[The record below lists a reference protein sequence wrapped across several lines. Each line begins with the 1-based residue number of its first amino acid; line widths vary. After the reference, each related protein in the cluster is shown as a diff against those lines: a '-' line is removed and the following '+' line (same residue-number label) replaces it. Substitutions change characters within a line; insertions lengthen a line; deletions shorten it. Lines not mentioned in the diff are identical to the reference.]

1 MANVNPIADLSYRSY
16 DGLLESP
23 RNRWWVIS
31 KMMLRMAIRKWGLYV
46 LTIMSGWYYIVM
58 MIVMFVQEQIVTNS
72 MGQNKDMVKRLT
84 SMDWT
89 DQFLHGFSYGQIW
102 FFLIALMIGA
112 GSIANDNKANA
123 LLSYLSKPC
132 TKTDYVVGKW
142 MGIFI
147 ILCAAAI
154 IPGLFFYA
162 YGVMNWREYG
172 FLSQNPWLLPKFLLL
187 VPIASAFQ
195 ASLILGVS
203 SLFRQGMHAG
213 LSYAGLYLVTNF
225 FTVMMSI
232 AFAFTQGGG
241 RHGRHGIVT
250 SGFSPAPFTFCS
262 IDGVQIGLA
271 KIILNTPG
279 GLPFMPKGM
288 NQMGGQPVVP
298 IPGLLLIP
306 IGIAVAAA
314 FVWFAW
320 TKIRAV
326 EVVR

>member
-1 MANVNPIADLSYRSY
+1 MANAGPIADLSYRSY

-23 RNRWWVIS
+23 THRWWVIS
-31 KMMLRMAIRKWGLYV
+31 KMMLRLAVRKWGLYV

-72 MGQNKDMVKRLT
+72 MGRDVAMIKRLAN
-84 SMDWT
+84 MDWT
-89 DQFLHGFSYGQIW
+89 AQFLHGFSYGQIW
-102 FFLIALMIGA
+102 YFLIALMVGA
-112 GSIANDNKANA
+112 GAIANDNKANA

-132 TKTDYVVGKW
+132 TKTDYVAGKW

-147 ILCAAAI
+147 ILSAAAL

-162 YGVMNWREYG
+162 YGIMNWREYG
-172 FLSQNPWLLPKFLLL
+172 FLSQDPWLLPKFLLL

-225 FTVMMSI
+225 FTVMMT
-232 AFAFTQGGG
+232 FAFIMTQQGG
-241 RHGRHGIVT
+241 RHGRRHAATVL
-250 SGFSPAPFTFCS
+250 FSPEPFTYCS

-271 KIILNTPG
+271 KMILNTTG
-279 GLPFMPKGM
+279 GMPFMPKSVG
-288 NQMGGQPVVP
+288 QMGQPVVP
-298 IPGLLLIP
+298 IPSLWLIP
-306 IGIAVAAA
+306 IAVAVAVA

-320 TKIRAV
+320 IKIRAV